1 MEDTYGEISSIIVN
15 GSKGNVSEVMKVF
28 GDVVKFNMVVTSVTN
43 LAEGKDQYGRDMFE
57 SYDGVA
63 TNSLKVLNY
72 LGKEFVYPPFLYSS
86 IRDAGYKAEQ
96 TGENVFMLAGENILK
111 RSVIRDYQ
119 YNMGQQFY
127 FNAVGLAEGI
137 KKDEQFTNLSGV
149 DRDNRFANVDMLK
162 QQYEAIVRYGNLY
175 GNRDM
180 ISSAKSVIK
189 KYYNKEEERYILYG
203 QLN

>member
-1 MEDTYGEISSIIVN
+1 
-15 GSKGNVSEVMKVF
+15 
-28 GDVVKFNMVVTSVTN
+28 
-43 LAEGKDQYGRDMFE
+43 
-57 SYDGVA
+57 
-63 TNSLKVLNY
+63 
-72 LGKEFVYPPFLYSS
+72 
-86 IRDAGYKAEQ
+86 
-96 TGENVFMLAGENILK
+96 
-111 RSVIRDYQ
+111 
-119 YNMGQQFY
+119 MGQQFY

-149 DRDNRFANVDMLK
+149 DRDKRFADVDMLK
-162 QQYEAIVRYGNLY
+162 QQYEAILRYGNLY